1 MNYDRYLNEINNI
14 LNKYYPV
21 EDVSVLSDE
30 DKKRYE
36 QLVGYIKNSSNRAI
50 KGKLDYIIDVAMAK
64 FPKIEDCIYEEYYIS
79 EYYRGLGVS
88 IAKNAIDVC
97 FYDFQTN
104 NFGQLKK
111 SMKVVNEAYEM
122 LRQVGESYVSDVN
135 KYMLDRAQEFFNF
148 SLNDASQID
157 INILM
162 DFLISTKMSKLR
174 DEIAKLDKDSIILE
188 NDERKNELQD
198 ELEYIEKQYYGS
210 DTCKTDRFQKEGKNY
225 KELYTVVRGYAE
237 SCNYG
242 NENRDFYKERLKEAD
257 VRLKYLID
265 KLHLLKSNN
274 IHDYRISK
282 IEEEINNI
290 GELESGL
297 LSSIARIDGKLDNL
311 VAGASNYLYSSRY
324 LDFLKDNAENSINE
338 LNLSITSDYKYI
350 NYLDEIGD
358 NRKLSA
364 INKSNL
370 KATKRDIREK
380 KLKKEQE
387 MKKIEKIDFCREYT
401 KEVID
406 GLSEEQ
412 QADLNEW
419 KLVFSVW
426 FGQLD
431 NIFSDFTRNPDI
443 LNQIKK
449 GTFNYTK
456 EDVRK
461 KLIEKTKRE
470 ILRPQYLNEAKK
482 NGKLNLEQQ
491 QEANRKLWQDY
502 YEKVDSLELSDID
515 KYEINNDIE
524 FMFFIYGQYLKLIEE
539 FKEWAKNNTVS
550 INFDTFLRSLQKED
564 IKKYQEE
571 VLKNAE
577 QAVNIEETSKSSIT
591 DFKSNSNSL

>member
-21 EDVSVLSDE
+21 EDVNVLSDE
-30 DKKRYE
+30 DKKRYN
-36 QLVGYIKNSSNRAI
+36 QLVAYINNNGDYKA
-50 KGKLDYIIDVAMAK
+50 KTKLSYIIRVTK
-64 FPKIEDCIYEEYYIS
+64 GQFPEIHDEYY
-79 EYYRGLGVS
+79 YYEV
-88 IAKNAIDVC
+88 ITTAKNAIDVC
-97 FYDFQTN
+97 FNALQTN
-104 NFGQLKK
+104 NFEQLNK
-111 SMKVVNEAYEM
+111 SMDIINGAYKRLNTAVFAPGKKTDVDDVNEYM
-122 LRQVGESYVSDVN
+122 VN
-135 KYMLDRAQEFFNF
+135 KANEMFNL
-148 SLNDASQID
+148 SLSDYSQID
-157 INILM
+157 INNLM
-162 DFLISTKMSKLR
+162 EFLVSSKMSKLR

-188 NDERKNELQD
+188 NDERKHELQD

-225 KELYTVVRGYAE
+225 KELYTEVRGYAE
-237 SCNYG
+237 SYNYG

-274 IHDYRISK
+274 INDYRILK
-282 IEEEINNI
+282 IDEEINNI
-290 GELESGL
+290 GELEKSL
-297 LSSIARIDGKLDNL
+297 LSSIARIDGKLDIL

-324 LDFLKDNAENSINE
+324 LDYLKEKAENRIDTLKSRMASENRFINDINE
-338 LNLSITSDYKYI
+338 RKEKKIHSSRDRHDFYI
-350 NYLDEIGD
+350 ARDEI
-358 NRKLSA
+358 RKDEA
-364 INKSNL
+364 EI
-370 KATKRDIREK
+370 
-380 KLKKEQE
+380 EQE
-387 MKKIEKIDFCREYT
+387 NKKIEKIDFCRNYT
-401 KEVID
+401 KEVTE
-406 GLSEEQ
+406 GLSDKQ
-412 QADLNEW
+412 QDDLNEW

-482 NGKLNLEQQ
+482 NEKLNLEQQ

-515 KYEINNDIE
+515 KYEINNDID
-524 FMFFIYGQYLKLIEE
+524 FMFSIYGQYLKLIEE

>member
-1 MNYDRYLNEINNI
+1 MNYDKALDEVKDI
-14 LNKYYPV
+14 LNKYFPV
-21 EDVSVLSDE
+21 EDISVLSDE
-30 DKKRYE
+30 DKRRYE
-36 QLVGYIKNSSNRAI
+36 QLVAYINNSGNRVI
-50 KGKLDYIIDVAMAK
+50 KEKLDYIINVVMAK
-64 FPKIEDCIYEEYYIS
+64 FPKIEDCFYEEVYYIRK
-79 EYYRGLGVS
+79 YYRGLVVS

-111 SMKVVNEAYEM
+111 SMKVVNEAYKM
-122 LRQVGESYVSDVN
+122 LREVGEPYVSDVN
-135 KYMLDRAQEFFNF
+135 KYMVDKAQELFNF

-162 DFLISTKMSKLR
+162 DFLISTKMSKLKA
-174 DEIAKLDKDSIILE
+174 DIEELDSNSLILE
-188 NDERKNELQD
+188 NDERKHELQD

-210 DTCKTDRFQKEGKNY
+210 DTYKMIRFEKEGKDY
-225 KELYTVVRGYAE
+225 KELYAE
-237 SCNYG
+237 VISDA
-242 NENRDFYKERLKEAD
+242 ENHHDNKNREFCKERLKDTD

-265 KLHLLKSNN
+265 KLYLLKSNN

-290 GELESGL
+290 GELENGL
-297 LSSIARIDGKLDNL
+297 LSSIAMIDGKLDNL
-311 VAGASNYLYSSRY
+311 VAEASNYLYSSRY

-338 LNLSITSDYKYI
+338 LNLSITGDSRYI

-370 KATKRDIREK
+370 KAAKRDIREK
-380 KLKKEQE
+380 ELKKEQE
-387 MKKIEKIDFCREYT
+387 KQKIEKIDFYRKYT
-401 KEVID
+401 KEVME
-406 GLSEEQ
+406 GLSDQ
-412 QADLNEW
+412 QQDDLHEW

-431 NIFSDFTRNPDI
+431 NIFSDYTNNPDI

-456 EDVRK
+456 EEVRK
-461 KLIEKTKRE
+461 KLMKKTKEE

-482 NGKLNLEQQ
+482 NRKINR
-491 QEANRKLWQDY
+491 QEDNRKLWQDY
-502 YEKVDSLELSDID
+502 YEKVENLELSDID
-515 KYEINNDIE
+515 KYNINYDVD
-524 FMFFIYGQYLKLIEE
+524 FMFSIYGEYLKLIEE

-550 INFDTFLRSLQKED
+550 IDFDTFLRSFQKED

-577 QAVNIEETSKSSIT
+577 QAVNLEEASKSNIT
-591 DFKSNSNSL
+591 DVKSNGNSL